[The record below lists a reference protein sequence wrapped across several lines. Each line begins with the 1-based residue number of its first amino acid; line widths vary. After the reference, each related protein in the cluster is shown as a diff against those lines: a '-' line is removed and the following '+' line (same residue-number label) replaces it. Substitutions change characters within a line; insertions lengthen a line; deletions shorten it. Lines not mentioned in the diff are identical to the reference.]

1 MESFY
6 LGRSKVMKKVLLI
19 GFILSFALNMVI
31 GTHITYANPQVQA
44 HKQSAVSFE
53 NKFRRLWVDHVLW
66 TSNYITSA
74 TTAGSEDQ
82 QQVLT
87 RLLKNQE
94 DIGNAIKPIY
104 GVKAGNKLTEL
115 LKEHIVIAG
124 KIVDA
129 AKSGNDTLVNQ
140 LNKDWDKNADEIA
153 AFLSS
158 ANPYLKKEDLKN
170 MLDMH
175 LKLVADDLSA
185 SLTKDWNARIVSIDG
200 GLTHIIIMSDTIS
213 KAVVKQFPD
222 KFKK

>member
-1 MESFY
+1 M
-6 LGRSKVMKKVLLI
+6 LI

-31 GTHITYANPQVQA
+31 GTQITYASPQVQA

-53 NKFRRLWVDHVLW
+53 NKFRKLWIDHVVW

-94 DIGNAIKPIY
+94 DIGNAIQPIY
-104 GVKAGNKLTEL
+104 GMTAGNKLTDL

-129 AKSGNDTLVNQ
+129 AKSGNKSLVNQ
-140 LNKDWDKNADEIA
+140 LNKEWYKNADDIA
-153 AFLSS
+153 AFLSG
-158 ANPYLKKEDLKN
+158 ANPYLKKDDLKN
-170 MLDMH
+170 MLHMH
-175 LKLVADDLSA
+175 LKLVTDDLSA
-185 SLTKDWNARIVSIDG
+185 SLTKDWNARIISIDD
-200 GLTHIIIMSDTIS
+200 GLTHIIQMADKIS

>member
-1 MESFY
+1 
-6 LGRSKVMKKVLLI
+6 MKKLLLM

-31 GTHITYANPQVQA
+31 GTQITYASPQVQS
-44 HKQSAVSFE
+44 HSQSGVSFE
-53 NKFRRLWVDHVLW
+53 NKFRRLWMDHVLW

-74 TTAGSEDQ
+74 TTASAEDQ
-82 QQVLT
+82 QQVLA

-94 DIGNAIKPIY
+94 DIGNAIKPVY
-104 GVKAGNKLTEL
+104 GVKAGNHLTEL

-129 AKSGNDTLVNQ
+129 AKSGNNTLVNQ
-140 LNKDWDKNADEIA
+140 LNKDWNKNADDIA
-153 AFLSS
+153 AFLSG

-170 MLDMH
+170 MLYMH
-175 LKLVADDLSA
+175 LKLVSNDLSA
-185 SLTKDWNARIVSIDG
+185 SLNKDWNARIISIDDG
-200 GLTHIIIMSDTIS
+200 ITHIILMSDTIS